1 VLAEALMN
9 PFRGRHKAS
18 IASVPSMSLRSLLW
32 SSDDKT
38 VRVLSRVLND
48 LEIGVEHFSASDEVI
63 RQITRQR
70 FEAIIVDCFDPQDA
84 GNVLRAAKAAPV
96 NKRALSI
103 VLVEPQVGLKG
114 GFDMGAH
121 FVLHKPL
128 AVERAKSSFRAV
140 RALMKRERRSQLRVP
155 VQIPVECVG
164 SGRYPAKTLDLCE
177 GGMAIHFSARKSRE
191 SVLRFSFKLPGIDF
205 KFDVWGEMA
214 WEGDG
219 DQAGVRF
226 KDLTADQRNALRNWL
241 KNQLPEP
248 EPEDMAVACRL
259 AELSLAGCYLTTN
272 SPFPKST
279 RVTLSLS
286 GAEAKVGGVVRIVHP
301 EFGMGIEFVQSTVEQ
316 RNLVRRMIDALQAGG
331 DSPELQVEP
340 EGLESAADATPPSPL
355 AAGDALITLFNQ
367 KAQLPVEAFMQ
378 QMHQRRQVQ
387 AAR

>member
-1 VLAEALMN
+1 
-9 PFRGRHKAS
+9 
-18 IASVPSMSLRSLLW
+18 MSLKSILW

-38 VRVLSRVLND
+38 VRVLSRVLSD
-48 LEIGVEHFSASDEVI
+48 LEISVEHFSATDDVI

-70 FEAIIVDCFDPQDA
+70 FEAIIVDCFNPEDA

-164 SGRYPAKTLDLCE
+164 SGRYPAKTLDICE
-177 GGMAIHFSARKSRE
+177 GGMALHFSARKSKE
-191 SVLRFSFKLPGIDF
+191 SVLRFSFKLPGIDA

-214 WEGDG
+214 WEGEG

-226 KDLTADQRNALRNWL
+226 KDLTADQRNALRSWL
-241 KNQLPEP
+241 KHQLPEP
-248 EPEDMAVACRL
+248 EPDDMAVACRL
-259 AELSLAGCYLTTN
+259 TELSLAGCYLTTN

-279 RVTLSLS
+279 RVTLSLCTNN
-286 GAEAKVGGVVRIVHP
+286 AEAKVGGVVRIVHP

-316 RNLVRRMIDALQAGG
+316 RTLVRRMIDSLQAGG

-340 EGLESAADATPPSPL
+340 EGLESSTDAVPPSPL
-355 AAGDALITLFNQ
+355 AAGDALVTLFNQ
-367 KAQLPVEAFMQ
+367 KGQLPVETFVQ
-378 QMHQRRQVQ
+378 QMHQRRQMQ
-387 AAR
+387 ASG

>member
-1 VLAEALMN
+1 
-9 PFRGRHKAS
+9 
-18 IASVPSMSLRSLLW
+18 MSLKSLLW

-48 LEIGVEHFSASDEVI
+48 LEISVEHCSATDEII
-63 RQITRQR
+63 RQLTRQR
-70 FEAIIVDCFDPQDA
+70 FEAIIVDCFNTQDA
-84 GNVLRAAKAAPV
+84 GDVLRAAKAAPI

-164 SGRYPAKTLDLCE
+164 SGRYPARTLDICE
-177 GGMAIHFSARKSRE
+177 GGMALHFSARKSRE
-191 SVLRFSFKLPGIDF
+191 SVLRFSFKLPGVDL

-214 WEGDG
+214 WEGEG
-219 DQAGVRF
+219 EQAGVRF
-226 KDLTADQRNALRNWL
+226 KDLTADQRNGLRDWL

-248 EPEDMAVACRL
+248 EPDDMAVACRVT
-259 AELSLAGCYLTTN
+259 ELSVAGCYLTTS

-279 RVTLSLS
+279 RVTLSLPAK
-286 GAEAKVGGVVRIVHP
+286 GAEMRVAGVVRIVHP
-301 EFGMGIEFVQSTVEQ
+301 EFGMGIEFVQSAVEQ
-316 RNLVRRMIDALQAGG
+316 RNVVRRLIEALQASGE
-331 DSPELQVEP
+331 SPELQVEP
-340 EGLESAADATPPSPL
+340 EGLETAADAAPTSPL
-355 AAGDALITLFNQ
+355 AAGDALVTMFHQ
-367 KAQLPVEAFMQ
+367 KAQLPVEAFVQ
-378 QMHQRRQVQ
+378 QMHQRRQMQ
-387 AAR
+387 ASR